1 MFMRFRGGGVGHLGT
16 RYLTSRLKED
26 DHDPGNEQQDEATI
40 PGLYK
45 VINSFS
51 NEEDI
56 EKNPGMHKARSDEDV
71 EEFEDE
77 DGEEESESDEE
88 EMPRD
93 MSDEQDTDNAS

>member
-1 MFMRFRGGGVGHLGT
+1 
-16 RYLTSRLKED
+16 LKED
-26 DHDPGNEQQDEATI
+26 DHDLGNEQQDEATI
-40 PGLYK
+40 PGLYE

-77 DGEEESESDEE
+77 DGKEESESDEE

-93 MSDEQDTDNAS
+93 MSDEQDTDNASEGDEAALNNDDLLNEVGFAQL